1 MKRSDMLPAATLSL
15 ALLSGL
21 AGLTAQAEPG
31 LEETTVRE
39 EEAPLTYQLPA
50 ADERGRVQRS
60 IPVSFAD
67 LNLNRSAGVDTL
79 YRRLER
85 ATELVCGPRE
95 DGRNLALHR
104 DQQQCRSHAM
114 DAAVAEIG
122 HLALDDMHLARTGRP
137 VDRGDALAE
146 R

>member
-1 MKRSDMLPAATLSL
+1 MKTTDILPFATLSL

-21 AGLTAQAEPG
+21 ASLSVRAESG
-31 LEETTVRE
+31 VEETTVRE
-39 EEAPLTYQLPA
+39 EEAPLTYQLPP
-50 ADERGRVQRS
+50 ADDRGRVERS
-60 IPVSFAD
+60 MAVSFAD
-67 LNLNRSAGVDTL
+67 LNLNRSAGLDTL

-104 DQQQCRSHAM
+104 DQQQCQSRAM
-114 DAAVAEIG
+114 DSAVAAIG
-122 HLALDDMHLARTGRP
+122 HLGLDDMHLARSGRNI
-137 VDRGDALAE
+137 DRGEALAE

>member
-21 AGLTAQAEPG
+21 ASFTARAESG
-31 LEETTVRE
+31 VEETTVRE
-39 EEAPLTYQLPA
+39 KEAPLSYQLPA
-50 ADERGRVQRS
+50 VDNRGRVQRS

-67 LNLNRSAGVDTL
+67 LNLTRSAGLDTL

-122 HLALDDMHLARTGRP
+122 HLGLDDMHLARTGRP